1 VDAPAD
7 STATDLRV
15 FRASTIGGAVT
26 HPNYDEWTIDHWRL
40 EPRLTLSEIDDP
52 PEAEVTPAFWKDLT
66 TAALVAV
73 ALWIAAAIVFG

>member
-1 VDAPAD
+1 VALTAD
-7 STATDLRV
+7 STATNLRAV
-15 FRASTIGGAVT
+15 RASSVGGAVS
-26 HPNYDEWTIDHWRL
+26 HPNYDEWTIDRWRV
-40 EPRLTLSEIDDP
+40 EPRLNLSEIDDP